1 MWRANGVGELYLYF
15 PMSDQVPDFSQWKKS
30 QNNVDIDTNGIY
42 GVSFRNSDFV
52 FKRNQWTTMRQRVH
66 LNSVRSS
73 GHGNPDG
80 WLAVWF
86 DGAKSP
92 TFNITNVVLR
102 KYSDVHINGIFI
114 NTFFGGHDSSWA
126 PPHDT
131 YTLYRNFH
139 FKVN

>member
-15 PMSDQVPDFSQWKKS
+15 PKSNQVPDFSHWEKS
-30 QNNVDIDTNGIY
+30 QHNVDIDTNGDY
-42 GVSFRNSDFV
+42 GVSFRNSHFV
-52 FKRNQWTTMRQRVH
+52 YRRNHWTTMRQRVH

-86 DGAKSP
+86 DGAHSP

-102 KYSDVHINGIFI
+102 KYSDVHIDGIYFS
-114 NTFFGGHDSSWA
+114 TFFGGHDSSWA
-126 PPHDT
+126 TPHDT
-131 YTLYRNFH
+131 YTLFRNFH
-139 FKVN
+139 VKVN